1 MSSNNMHH
9 KQLGEV
15 LIDVKGLKKH
25 FGRLEVLK
33 GVDLQ
38 VRRGEVVVIIG
49 PSGSGKSTF
58 LRSLNLLEKPNGGT
72 ITVEGQDIMAD
83 AHKTRE
89 LRERMGMVFQQF
101 NLFPHLRVLDNITI
115 APIKVK
121 GIARDQAER
130 KARELLERVGLSDKA
145 DAWPGKLSGGQKQR
159 VAIVRALAMDPDV
172 MLFDEPTS
180 ALDPEMVGEVLEVM
194 KQLALGGMT
203 MIVVTHEMGFARE
216 VGDRVLFMDDGVIV
230 EEGTPDE
237 IFRAAKQPRTQDFL
251 RKVL

>member
-130 KARELLERVGLSDKA
+130 KARELLERVGRENIQEVILATNPDIEGEATAAYIARLLKPMGVRVTRIA
-145 DAWPGKLSGGQKQR
+145 HGVPVGGDLEYTDDVTLAR
-159 VAIVRALAMDPDV
+159 AIA
-172 MLFDEPTS
+172 
-180 ALDPEMVGEVLEVM
+180 
-194 KQLALGGMT
+194 
-203 MIVVTHEMGFARE
+203 ARR
-216 VGDRVLFMDDGVIV
+216 DI
-230 EEGTPDE
+230 TP
-237 IFRAAKQPRTQDFL
+237 
-251 RKVL
+251 